1 MGSAGT
7 SASCV
12 GDVTGGRSS
21 VRPPVR
27 QVCRARGRRWLSGGS
42 PTRPGGRRPGVRIWW
57 VDVPCGG
64 LTSDAVGWRTGFR
77 GADPPSRTSTHE
89 MGRSGHVRADTQ
101 RRAGPEPAGW
111 DTSWRAGTG
120 RGGLGQVVAG
130 WDRSWWAGTGR
141 GGFGGGHFGCLAG
154 CVWGGLSEGRLG
166 CAARQDVSVPGC
178 WPGQA
183 FTPET
188 GRPAGRGGRGRHFLS
203 SCTSQPPTASDQPP
217 SSRSRA
223 HRPPSWW
230 TTPAVAA
237 TGRGSCWWRW
247 DRCRAAGPGTPSG
260 VLGQVVPCPQ
270 SPVPVRGRGGSRGR
284 PGPETGRRGRDLGQD
299 VVRAP
304 GTQTSPLSRS
314 TPGRRSP
321 THRAG
326 VGQPLR

>member
-1 MGSAGT
+1 
-7 SASCV
+7 
-12 GDVTGGRSS
+12 
-21 VRPPVR
+21 
-27 QVCRARGRRWLSGGS
+27 
-42 PTRPGGRRPGVRIWW
+42 
-57 VDVPCGG
+57 
-64 LTSDAVGWRTGFR
+64 
-77 GADPPSRTSTHE
+77 

-101 RRAGPEPAGW
+101 HRAGPEPARWGHVVVGW
-111 DTSWRAGTG
+111 DRSWRAGTG
-120 RGGLGQVVAG
+120 RGGLGQVVVG

-188 GRPAGRGGRGRHFLS
+188 GRPAAAGAD
-203 SCTSQPPTASDQPP
+203 TS
-217 SSRSRA
+217 
-223 HRPPSWW
+223 
-230 TTPAVAA
+230 
-237 TGRGSCWWRW
+237 
-247 DRCRAAGPGTPSG
+247 CRAARPSLQRHPISLRPADPARSGRHRGGPHRELLQ
-260 VLGQVVPCPQ
+260 LGGARAGGGGIGAELRDLGHPLESSDRLCL
-270 SPVPVRGRGGSRGR
+270 VRGPRYLCEVAADPAAG
-284 PGPETGRRGRDLGQD
+284 PGPETGHGGRDLGQD

-326 VGQPLR
+326 VGQALR